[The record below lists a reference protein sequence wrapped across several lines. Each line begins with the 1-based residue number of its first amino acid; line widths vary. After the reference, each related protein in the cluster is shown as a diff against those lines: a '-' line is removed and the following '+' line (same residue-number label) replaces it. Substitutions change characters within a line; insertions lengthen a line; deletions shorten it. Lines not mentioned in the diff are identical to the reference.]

1 MIDKIRVKVVDCHV
15 VYWEGDIPRF
25 LTIKRASNERYPLI
39 WQCVTGGIKN
49 NEKAFEAAIRELKEE
64 TGLNAEKIWTVDR
77 VNNYYDPKLKLSRL
91 EKLKPY
97 KNFKFERIDISDRES
112 ITQSMNTFR
121 PEKVVNLAAQ
131 AGVRYS
137 IKNPYAYMYSNLVGF
152 INIIELCRH
161 NKVEGLIYASSS
173 SVYGGNEKIPFSIED
188 RVDKPVALYG
198 ATKRANELI
207 AYSYSHLYGIN
218 TTGLRY
224 FTVYGPW
231 GRPDM
236 AMFIFTKKIL
246 AGEKIAVFNNGD
258 MRRDF
263 TYIDDIISGT
273 RAAVNKNY
281 KCEIFNLGNHK
292 SEQLMYM
299 ISLIEKELNKK
310 AIIDFQPM
318 QKGDV
323 KESFADIKYSK
334 KMLSFVP
341 NTPISKGIPLFINW
355 YKNNLL

>member
-1 MIDKIRVKVVDCHV
+1 MNKI
-15 VYWEGDIPRF
+15 
-25 LTIKRASNERYPLI
+25 L
-39 WQCVTGGIKN
+39 VTGAVGFIGFHLCKSFLDDDHEVLGIDN
-49 NEKAFEAAIRELKEE
+49 IN
-64 TGLNAEKIWTVDR
+64 D
-77 VNNYYDPKLKLSRL
+77 YYDPHLKNARL
-91 EKLKPY
+91 DILNNY
-97 KNFKFERIDISDRES
+97 DNFTFKKVDIADRETLTE
-112 ITQSMNTFR
+112 IFTQFK
-121 PEKVVNLAAQ
+121 PIKVINLAAQ

-137 IKNPYAYMYSNLVGF
+137 IKNPYAYTDSNLVGF
-152 INIIELCRH
+152 INIIELCRQQ
-161 NKVEGLIYASSS
+161 KVEGLIYASSS
-173 SVYGGNEKIPFSIED
+173 SVYGENKKIPFSIED
-188 RVDKPVALYG
+188 RVDKPISLYG
-198 ATKRANELI
+198 ATKRSNELI
-207 AYSYSHLYGIN
+207 AYSYSHLYGLN